1 MARKRNHADHRADLR
16 GDPFIGL
23 PAAVVFSCAYTGLS
37 LAARAVLT
45 EILARFNGYNNGLIG
60 ISSRELCARLGT
72 TNARRVLDAI
82 VDLLAAGLIDIA
94 IEGKWH
100 TRQARRYRL
109 TFITSGKA
117 PPFKPATNE
126 YAKIPQRA
134 FSRVDNASAG
144 KPRFAE
150 RASAG
155 TLGLADPASAATNAK
170 PPLGGLAPADT
181 ASTVICK
188 PYQGPLLRT
197 GKSDKSDGL
206 NADGINST
214 IVAGLWPSPTCEACG
229 NAFAPGDRGKPK
241 RFCSEQCRKRAEAQ
255 RRNQRNAARP

>member
-1 MARKRNHADHRADLR
+1 MARKRNQADHRADLR
-16 GDPFIGL
+16 GGPFIGL
-23 PAAVVFSCAYTGLS
+23 PTAVVFSSAYTGLS

-60 ISSRELCARLGT
+60 ISSREICARLGT

-82 VDLLAAGLIDIA
+82 ADLLAAGFIDIA

-117 PPFKPATNE
+117 PPYQSATND
-126 YAKIPQRA
+126 YAKIPHRA
-134 FSRVDNASAG
+134 FSRVDETSAG
-144 KPRFAE
+144 KPRFAK

-170 PPLGGLAPADT
+170 PPFGGLAPADT
-181 ASTVICK
+181 ASTVIRK
-188 PYQGPLLRT
+188 PYQVPFLRA
-197 GKSDKSDGL
+197 GNPDESNSL
-206 NADGINST
+206 NANGPSST
-214 IVAGLWPSPTCEACG
+214 IVAGRWPNPTCEACG

-241 RFCSEQCRKRAEAQ
+241 RFCSEPCRKRAETQ
-255 RRNQRNAARP
+255 RRSQRSATRH